1 MSHIQDCMDDFDTV
15 KERWDI
21 NETAAA
27 LLVLAAS
34 IQDAAPFLPSNAERF
49 GHELAP
55 ALGEV
60 LNTATVSVNANVD
73 AEVSK

>member
-1 MSHIQDCMDDFDTV
+1 MSHIQDCIDDFDTV

-34 IQDAAPFLPSNAERF
+34 IQDAAPFLPSNASD
-49 GHELAP
+49 L
-55 ALGEV
+55 V
-60 LNTATVSVNANVD
+60 ANWRLL
-73 AEVSK
+73 

>member
-27 LLVLAAS
+27 
-34 IQDAAPFLPSNAERF
+34 PFLPSNAERF
-49 GHELAP
+49 GHELAL

>member
-49 GHELAP
+49 GRELAL

-60 LNTATVSVNANVD
+60 LHTATISVNANVD
-73 AEVSK
+73 TEVSK

>member
-34 IQDAAPFLPSNAERF
+34 IQDTAPFSPNNAERF
-49 GHELAP
+49 GHELAL

-60 LNTATVSVNANVD
+60 FQTATISVNANVD

>member
-49 GHELAP
+49 GHELAL

-60 LNTATVSVNANVD
+60 LHTATISVNANVD
-73 AEVSK
+73 TEASK

>member
-34 IQDAAPFLPSNAERF
+34 IQDAAPFSPSNAERF
-49 GHELAP
+49 GHELAL

-60 LNTATVSVNANVD
+60 LHAATISVNANVD
-73 AEVSK
+73 TEVAK